1 MSTVDTVTTLS
12 NNNITIDTS
21 GVTFDASS
29 LVLSSANGSYL
40 NNYSNPIQQESDGC
54 IIIGSSGTTELYVV
68 EKWQSKNPIDMG
80 DGLYTS
86 LKEDLLTQEEIQE
99 LIYGKLEEQHPDK
112 AIKLGL
118 NNDIVIRKYMI
129 PVEIKYKD

>member
-1 MSTVDTVTTLS
+1 MSTVDTLATL
-12 NNNITIDTS
+12 NNHNITVDAS
-21 GVTFDASS
+21 AVTFDASS
-29 LVLSSANGSYL
+29 MVLSSANGSYL
-40 NNYSNPIQQESDGC
+40 NDYSISTREIDGSVV
-54 IIIGSSGTTELYVV
+54 IGGDKQTELYVI

-129 PVEIKYKD
+129 PVEIKIKD